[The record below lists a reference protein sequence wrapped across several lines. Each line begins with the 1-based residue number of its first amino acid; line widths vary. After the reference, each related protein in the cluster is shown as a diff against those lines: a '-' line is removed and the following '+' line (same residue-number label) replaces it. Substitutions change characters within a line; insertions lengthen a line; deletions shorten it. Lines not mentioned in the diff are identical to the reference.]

1 MAGGGGVDAQ
11 RDRLRLAG
19 AAQDGTATRQ
29 QEGRRRRRVSARKHA
44 ASETAP
50 GADVC
55 RQQHAGAAREP
66 AAQGLAGAAWD
77 EKSTGRQE
85 GPRRRSVS
93 PGERAGIP
101 LKTAAGADVFRL
113 QLAGAAR
120 DPAA

>member
-1 MAGGGGVDAQ
+1 VGVDAQ

-19 AAQDGTATRQ
+19 AAQDGTAMRQ

-55 RQQHAGAAREP
+55 RQQHA
-66 AAQGLAGAAWD
+66 
-77 EKSTGRQE
+77 
-85 GPRRRSVS
+85 
-93 PGERAGIP
+93 
-101 LKTAAGADVFRL
+101 LKTAAGVDVFRL
-113 QLAGAAR
+113 QLDGAVR